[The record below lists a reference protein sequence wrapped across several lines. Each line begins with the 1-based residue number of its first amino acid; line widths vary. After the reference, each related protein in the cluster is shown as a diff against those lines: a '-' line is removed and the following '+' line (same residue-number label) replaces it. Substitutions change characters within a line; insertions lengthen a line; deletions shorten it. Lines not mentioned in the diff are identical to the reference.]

1 MDLLERYL
9 QAVGQYLAQETREDV
24 LAELRVNLLAEMDAR
39 ADEMERPLTES
50 ETAAILKA
58 HGRPMLVAA
67 RYLPQRY
74 LIGPAFFP
82 FYLLTLRKAVPLVL
96 LLYFVARVA
105 TFVFSPSPGAFV
117 ASIATSFAQLV
128 PVLLIFW
135 GAVTM
140 TFAILEFAHTQ
151 TGQCASW
158 NAWDPAKFPP
168 LTHPKKEKSLA
179 SRIADLVLHC
189 FWIVYVLA
197 IPQHPYLILGPG
209 ALFLTTL
216 SLGFAP
222 VWRLFYITII
232 ILMLA
237 RLAIK
242 LMALAGGNDR
252 WEEPLK
258 LFTNLLGLVPVG
270 LLAFNKVY
278 FVPTSPAANLHAL
291 TQINYWTNVGF
302 RIGLVIAVLGL
313 LVESWQYL
321 RRVVP
326 VERLAF

>member
-9 QAVGQYLAQETREDV
+9 QAVGQYLPQETREDV

-50 ETAAILKA
+50 EAAAILKA
-58 HGRPMLVAA
+58 HGRPMVVAA
-67 RYLPQRY
+67 RYLPQHY
-74 LIGPAFFP
+74 LIGPAVFP
-82 FYLLTLRKAVPLVL
+82 FYLLTLRKGAPLVVL
-96 LLYFVARVA
+96 IYFVARVA
-105 TFVFSPSPGAFV
+105 TFVFSPSAGAFV

-128 PVLLIFW
+128 PVLLLFW

-158 NAWDPAKFPP
+158 NAWDPAKLPP
-168 LTHPKKEKSLA
+168 LAHPKKEKSLA

-189 FWIVYVLA
+189 LWILYVLA
-197 IPQHPYLILGPG
+197 VPQHPYLILGPG
-209 ALFLTTL
+209 VLFLTKL
-216 SLGFAP
+216 SAGFAP
-222 VWRLFYITII
+222 MWRLFYVTFII
-232 ILMLA
+232 VLLA
-237 RLAIK
+237 QLGIK
-242 LMALAGGNDR
+242 LMALARGNR
-252 WEEPLK
+252 LEQPLK

-291 TQINYWTNVGF
+291 AQINYWTNVGF
-302 RIGLVIAVLGL
+302 RIGLVVVVLNL

-321 RRVVP
+321 RRAVP
-326 VERLAF
+326 AERLAF

>member
-9 QAVGQYLAQETREDV
+9 QAVGQYLPQETREDV

-50 ETAAILKA
+50 EAAAIPEGA
-58 HGRPMLVAA
+58 RPPILVAA
-67 RYLPQRY
+67 QCLAATLTDRTCGLPLLSSY
-74 LIGPAFFP
+74 PAQGGAP
-82 FYLLTLRKAVPLVL
+82 GGADLLCG
-96 LLYFVARVA
+96 ARGHVI
-105 TFVFSPSPGAFV
+105 FSPSAGAFV
-117 ASIATSFAQLV
+117 ASVATSFAQLV
-128 PVLLIFW
+128 PVLLLFW

-158 NAWDPAKFPP
+158 NAWDPAKLPP
-168 LTHPKKEKSLA
+168 LTSPKKEKSLA

-189 FWIVYVLA
+189 LWILYVLEV
-197 IPQHPYLILGPG
+197 PQHPYLILGPG
-209 ALFLTTL
+209 ALFLTKL
-216 SLGFAP
+216 SAGFAP
-222 VWRLFYITII
+222 MWRLFYVTLII
-232 ILMLA
+232 VLLA
-237 RLAIK
+237 QLGIK
-242 LMALAGGNDR
+242 LMSVARGSHR
-252 WEEPLK
+252 SEQPLE
-258 LFTNLLGLVPVG
+258 LFTNLLGLVPAG

-278 FVPTSPAANLHAL
+278 FVPASPAANLHAL

-302 RIGLVIAVLGL
+302 RIGLMFMIVYL

-326 VERLAF
+326 AERLAF

>member
-9 QAVGQYLAQETREDV
+9 QAVGQYLPQETREDV

-50 ETAAILKA
+50 EAAAILKA

-67 RYLPQRY
+67 RYLPQHS
-74 LIGPAFFP
+74 LIGPAVFP
-82 FYLLTLRKAVPLVL
+82 FYLLTLRKGVPLVVL
-96 LLYFVARVA
+96 IYFMARVA
-105 TFVFSPSPGAFV
+105 TFVFSPSAGAFV

-128 PVLLIFW
+128 PVLLLFW

-158 NAWDPAKFPP
+158 NAWDPAKLPP
-168 LTHPKKEKSLA
+168 LAHPKKEKSLA

-189 FWIVYVLA
+189 LWILYVLA
-197 IPQHPYLILGPG
+197 VPQHPYLILGPG
-209 ALFLTTL
+209 ALFLTKL
-216 SLGFAP
+216 SAGFAP
-222 VWRLFYITII
+222 MWRLIYVTFII
-232 ILMLA
+232 VLLA
-237 RLAIK
+237 QLGIK
-242 LMALAGGNDR
+242 LMALALGNHR
-252 WEEPLK
+252 SEQPLE
-258 LFTNLLGLVPVG
+258 LFTNLLGLVPAG

-278 FVPTSPAANLHAL
+278 FVPTGSAANLHAL
-291 TQINYWTNVGF
+291 AQINYWTNVGF
-302 RIGLVIAVLGL
+302 RIGLVIVVLNL

-321 RRVVP
+321 RRAVP
-326 VERLAF
+326 AERLAF